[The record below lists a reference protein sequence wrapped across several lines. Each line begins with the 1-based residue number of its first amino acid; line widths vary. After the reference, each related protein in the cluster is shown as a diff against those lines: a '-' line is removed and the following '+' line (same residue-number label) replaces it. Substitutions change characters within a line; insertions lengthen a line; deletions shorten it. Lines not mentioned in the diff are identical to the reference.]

1 MIINYKIVSMCR
13 TNFESALAGKS
24 IQDISVIESFI
35 KKHVSIINITIKHD
49 KLYID

>member
-1 MIINYKIVSMCR
+1 MIINYKIVSICR
-13 TNFESALAGKS
+13 TNFESALAGKP

-35 KKHVSIINITIKHD
+35 NKHVSINIMIKHD